1 MKLLARLAAVLLVVV
16 ALVCLGAWLAVR
28 ASLPDLDGE
37 EPLAGLQGEV
47 VVDRDSLGVVHIQA
61 TTRADAARA
70 LGYVHA
76 QERRF
81 QMDLLRRAASG
92 ELSALLG
99 PTLLSADSV
108 LRPHLF
114 RERARAAYDALPND
128 HRAILDAYASGVNA
142 GTDALGARPFEYL
155 VLRQSPDA
163 WRPEDALLAA
173 YAMTIDLQ
181 RSDLD
186 DELAVFARTEVLPPA
201 LARFLDPGG
210 DQWDA
215 PLAGEAVSPPPPP
228 EADSLGGFLP
238 SPVGDSGIEDS
249 FLSELQRD
257 ALRVGSNNWAVSGA
271 RTASG
276 AAMVANDM
284 HLGISLPNIW
294 FRASMTVTPEAG
306 AAMTVSG
313 VTLPGTPLVIVG
325 SNGSVAWG
333 FTNSYGDYVD
343 LVRLEMEPGMTNL
356 VRTDTGTVE
365 LSTQRETLYV
375 AGADSVLLDVE
386 ISPWGPV
393 LLEDGRGD
401 RYAVQW
407 AAHRP
412 EATNLRLIELEGAQ
426 SLDEALD
433 IANRSGIPAQ
443 NFVAGDRSGRIGWT
457 IAGRIPE
464 RVGRSGQ
471 EPTAST
477 DPDALWTGLL
487 APEAVPRIVDPADGQ
502 LWTANARVVSG
513 DALRLIGD
521 GGYASGARAQQIR
534 DGLRALTRPIVPAD
548 LLAIQ
553 LDDRAVFMS
562 RWRDLL
568 SGIVT
573 DASDGVDRSALRQ
586 RLDGWTGRASTDSPS
601 YGVVKRFRAEVGSR
615 IAASLM
621 ALPLAMYDDPGALS
635 EAAIWQLASERPA
648 HLLPPDWDSW
658 EALLLSAADEA
669 AAATPQTWGLENKA
683 EIEHPLAD
691 ALPLVG
697 RLLRMPADPIPGD
710 AWTPRVAAASFG
722 SSERMVV
729 SPGREDEGILHMPG
743 GQAGHPLSP
752 YWGAGHDAWVEGR
765 PLPFLPGR
773 PVWTLRLVP
782 A

>member
-1 MKLLARLAAVLLVVV
+1 
-16 ALVCLGAWLAVR
+16 
-28 ASLPDLDGE
+28 
-37 EPLAGLQGEV
+37 
-47 VVDRDSLGVVHIQA
+47 
-61 TTRADAARA
+61 
-70 LGYVHA
+70 
-76 QERRF
+76 
-81 QMDLLRRAASG
+81 MDLLRRAASG

-114 RERARAAYDALPND
+114 RERAQAAYAALPDD

-155 VLRQSPDA
+155 VLRQAPEA

-181 RSDLD
+181 RADLD
-186 DELAVFARTEVLPPA
+186 DELAVFARTEALPPA

-210 DQWDA
+210 DRWDA
-215 PLAGEAVSPPPPP
+215 PLAGEAISAPPPP

-238 SPVGDSGIEDS
+238 TPVGESEITDG
-249 FLSELQRD
+249 FLSALQRD

-271 RTASG
+271 RTESG

-306 AAMTVSG
+306 VARTVTG

-365 LSTQRETLYV
+365 LSTQRETLFV

-412 EATNLRLIELEGAQ
+412 EATNLRLIELEEATT
-426 SLDEALD
+426 LDEALD

-443 NFVAGDRSGRIGWT
+443 NFVAGDSEWPHRLDHRGTNPRARGPQRPAAHRLHRSR
-457 IAGRIPE
+457 R
-464 RVGRSGQ
+464 
-471 EPTAST
+471 
-477 DPDALWTGLL
+477 
-487 APEAVPRIVDPADGQ
+487 AVDR
-502 LWTANARVVSG
+502 
-513 DALRLIGD
+513 
-521 GGYASGARAQQIR
+521 ASGARGRTAHR
-534 DGLRALTRPIVPAD
+534 GPGAMDSSGPPTPASSAATRSGSSAMAGTPLARAR
-548 LLAIQ
+548 
-553 LDDRAVFMS
+553 S
-562 RWRDLL
+562 
-568 SGIVT
+568 
-573 DASDGVDRSALRQ
+573 RSATAFARS
-586 RLDGWTGRASTDSPS
+586 RVPS
-601 YGVVKRFRAEVGSR
+601 C
-615 IAASLM
+615 
-621 ALPLAMYDDPGALS
+621 
-635 EAAIWQLASERPA
+635 
-648 HLLPPDWDSW
+648 
-658 EALLLSAADEA
+658 
-669 AAATPQTWGLENKA
+669 PQT
-683 EIEHPLAD
+683 
-691 ALPLVG
+691 
-697 RLLRMPADPIPGD
+697 
-710 AWTPRVAAASFG
+710 
-722 SSERMVV
+722 SSR
-729 SPGREDEGILHMPG
+729 SSSTTAPC
-743 GQAGHPLSP
+743 S
-752 YWGAGHDAWVEGR
+752 
-765 PLPFLPGR
+765 
-773 PVWTLRLVP
+773 
-782 A
+782 